1 MAKNPVIAH
10 KVSQLRDVRSDSRQF
25 RDLISDLSFLL
36 VYEASSSLHLEEY
49 DVTTPITLCKGL
61 RIQERIGLVP
71 ILRAG
76 LGMVDSA
83 LRVHPEAK
91 VYHIGIYRDKRSLLP
106 VEYYNKL
113 PNDPSVDICYIL
125 DPMVATG
132 GTALATI
139 NILKS
144 WGAKKIILVGILVSS
159 YAAKKVAE
167 EHPDVEFVIGTI
179 DEELNDHGYIVPGL
193 GDAGDRQFGT
203 K

>member
-1 MAKNPVIAH
+1 MSTHPVIIH
-10 KVSQLRDVRSDSRQF
+10 KISQLRNKNTDARQF
-25 RDLISDLSFLL
+25 RELISDLSFLL
-36 VYEASSSLHLEEY
+36 IFEASKNLTLEGY
-49 DVTTPITLCKGL
+49 PLPTPLVECTGQ
-61 RIQERIGLVP
+61 RVHERIGFVP

-113 PNDPSVDICYIL
+113 PNDASVDICYIL

-132 GTALATI
+132 GTAIATI

-144 WGAKKIILVGILVSS
+144 WGAKKIFLIGIVVSE
-159 YAAKKVAE
+159 AAVKKVNQ
-167 EHPDVEFVIGTI
+167 EHPDVEFIAGAI
-179 DEELNDHGYIVPGL
+179 DAELNDHGYIIPGL
-193 GDAGDRQFGT
+193 GDAGDRQFQT

>member
-1 MAKNPVIAH
+1 MSKNPVIAH
-10 KVSQLRDVRSDSRQF
+10 KVSQLRDVKTDSRLF

-36 VYEASSSLHLEEY
+36 VFEASSNLHLEEY
-49 DVTTPITLCKGL
+49 DVKTPIIDCKGL

-76 LGMVDSA
+76 LGMTDSA
-83 LRVHPEAK
+83 LRVHPDAK

-132 GTALATI
+132 GTAIATI

-144 WGAKKIILVGILVSS
+144 WGAKKIILVGILVSRF
-159 YAAKKVAE
+159 AQKKVAE
-167 EHPDVEFVIGTI
+167 EHPDVEFIIGTI